1 MALTFLRKFDELRR
15 EFGIDD
21 SVLKEYVKI
30 LTRRQRGRQ
39 PKNETG
45 KITRYRK
52 KTIANRRDEYE
63 QKLEEYVDALHSTS
77 FSHKEYEAHHNEIS
91 KVERGYMIHTD
102 IARVVARRHLKSGS
116 LPPDD
121 VEKLKEA
128 LYYAML
134 APDIDSPRRRDLMR
148 VHIKALDDAL
158 QRLRRKIT

>member
-1 MALTFLRKFDELRR
+1 MALTFLRKLDELRR

-21 SVLKEYVKI
+21 SLLKEYVKI
-30 LTRRQRGRQ
+30 LTRKQRGQ
-39 PKNETG
+39 KPKNETG

-77 FSHKEYEAHHNEIS
+77 FSLKEYEAHHNEIS
-91 KVERGYMIHTD
+91 KVELGYMIHTD
-102 IARVVARRHLKSGS
+102 IAREVTMRNLKSGS

-121 VEKLKEA
+121 TEKLKEA
-128 LYYAML
+128 LYYATL
-134 APDIDSPRRRDLMR
+134 APGIDSPRRRDLMG